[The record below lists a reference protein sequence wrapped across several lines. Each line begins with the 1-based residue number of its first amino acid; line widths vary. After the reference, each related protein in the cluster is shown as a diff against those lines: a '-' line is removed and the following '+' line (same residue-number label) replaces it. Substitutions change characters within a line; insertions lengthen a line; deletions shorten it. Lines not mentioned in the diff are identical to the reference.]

1 MVLLSKDQKIKLQKL
16 YTEKKFAELELEIES
31 ISNFKDRSAFLSNL
45 LGVTKLKKDSKTDKD
60 WNDAKELFLDAH
72 NKDPNDIDA
81 LCNYANISLANSKE
95 TGGAEV
101 DVKGKKIIYF
111 LKFRK

>member
-16 YTEKKFAELELEIES
+16 YTEKNLQNWNLKLNQFL
-31 ISNFKDRSAFLSNL
+31 KDRSAFLSNL

-72 NKDPNDIDA
+72 NKRIQMI
-81 LCNYANISLANSKE
+81 LMHCVIMQ
-95 TGGAEV
+95 T
-101 DVKGKKIIYF
+101 
-111 LKFRK
+111 